1 MFLKFYLQCV
11 RIMRFCVFQ
20 LIHSNQHSQHPKK
33 ILKLTGDSRLKRE
46 INRVDKQKSLNK
58 KKKKVVEKK
67 KMIDTECE
75 DNINTVTDKAS
86 KRINH

>member
-1 MFLKFYLQCV
+1 M
-11 RIMRFCVFQ
+11 
-20 LIHSNQHSQHPKK
+20 
-33 ILKLTGDSRLKRE
+33 KLTGDSRLKRE

-86 KRINH
+86 KRINHWQIVRRVREQNLDKYESHIQVFEDSEQLIMNF